1 MKKGFALLL
10 TLLFALGTIGC
21 SNTAPGVEEND
32 DTVDTDAPTVEVCSI
47 EYLFGSVE
55 DLNTYITTGSRDE
68 NDYAFAPGTPLEDMP
83 EARVINAR
91 GYRSV
96 YEFFTFDEAAFDS
109 VEASFTFTESGSIIY
124 RYYLDN
130 ILVMIRPAETDDLL
144 ECYKSGMTT
153 DLTEDDVLAYSENM
167 TCANG
172 HVLRENADCS
182 VMYRVVDGVKK
193 TAHFIIKN
201 FYVTVNGT
209 YYSDAASLSE
219 DFNDFM
225 TDQDATAFSSFFSDD
240 DDAFSNAVANAK
252 SSKTDNE

>member
-1 MKKGFALLL
+1 
-10 TLLFALGTIGC
+10 
-21 SNTAPGVEEND
+21 
-32 DTVDTDAPTVEVCSI
+32 
-47 EYLFGSVE
+47 
-55 DLNTYITTGSRDE
+55 
-68 NDYAFAPGTPLEDMP
+68 
-83 EARVINAR
+83 
-91 GYRSV
+91 
-96 YEFFTFDEAAFDS
+96 
-109 VEASFTFTESGSIIY
+109 
-124 RYYLDN
+124 
-130 ILVMIRPAETDDLL
+130 
-144 ECYKSGMTT
+144 
-153 DLTEDDVLAYSENM
+153 M

-193 TAHFIIKN
+193 TAHFIINN